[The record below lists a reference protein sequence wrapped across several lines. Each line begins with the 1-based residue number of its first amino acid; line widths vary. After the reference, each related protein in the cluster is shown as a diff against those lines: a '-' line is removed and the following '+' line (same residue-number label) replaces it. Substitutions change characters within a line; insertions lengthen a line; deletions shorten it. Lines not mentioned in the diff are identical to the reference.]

1 MPPAAPARLTACA
14 AAPSRADGPHRRR
27 SRLAT
32 ALACALVVV
41 GAAHAQRPPDD
52 AAAERVALTIAWV
65 DACAWMDGLHRSTCA
80 KISAQLSDRNRKL
93 CAPADGPFGER
104 VAADY
109 AAFRARNRAVIAANE
124 PKIESVA
131 GAARSSL
138 ERQFSKLR
146 AGQVSMLDLESL
158 SRELAGR
165 CRVVATEWLAPR

>member
-1 MPPAAPARLTACA
+1 MPPAAPGRLTAGA
-14 AAPSRADGPHRRR
+14 AAPSRAGGPHRRH
-27 SRLAT
+27 SRLAI
-32 ALACALVVV
+32 ALAFALVVA

-52 AAAERVALTIAWV
+52 AAAERVALTLAWV

-80 KISAQLSDRNRKL
+80 RIGAQLSERNRAL

-109 AAFRARNRAVIAANE
+109 AAFRERNRAVIAANE
-124 PKIESVA
+124 PRIASA
-131 GAARSSL
+131 AAAARSSL
-138 ERQFSKLR
+138 ERQFGKLR
-146 AGQVSMLDLESL
+146 AGQVSMPDLESL

>member
-1 MPPAAPARLTACA
+1 MPPAAPGRLTAGA
-14 AAPSRADGPHRRR
+14 AAPSRAGGPHRRH

-32 ALACALVVV
+32 ALAFALVV
-41 GAAHAQRPPDD
+41 GAAHAQRKPDD
-52 AAAERVALTIAWV
+52 AAAERVALTVAWV
-65 DACAWMDGLHRSTCA
+65 DACAWMDDLHRSTCA
-80 KISAQLSDRNRKL
+80 RIGAQLSERNRSL
-93 CAPADGPFGER
+93 CVRADGPFGER

-109 AAFRARNRAVIAANE
+109 AAFRERNRAVIAANE